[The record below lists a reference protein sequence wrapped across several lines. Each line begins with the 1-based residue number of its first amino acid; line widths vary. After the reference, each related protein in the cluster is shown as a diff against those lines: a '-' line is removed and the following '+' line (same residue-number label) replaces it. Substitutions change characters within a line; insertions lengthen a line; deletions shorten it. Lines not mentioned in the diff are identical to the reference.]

1 MKEIDITNN
10 KIQEILSSLGKI
22 QLDIEGK
29 KPLKPELALYFLLQI
44 AEINNNL
51 SGSSEIIE
59 KYNTEFSQQLN
70 ELIQKYEKK
79 TEELEKTAQKVSD
92 KYDLITAKL
101 EKNDTIESQL
111 ITINETLR
119 QSNEILTRNEEW
131 QSLISKNEENVKLNQ
146 DFISQLQTL
155 TGAISNK
162 DEDLGSLIKVY
173 DTKIQGMIS
182 LQNEITKEKENTSSA
197 RSILEEREKALILKE
212 KHLDEEIQKL
222 SLAETKIVKK
232 DKELTEI
239 QSSFL
244 KLSEDLS
251 LQFEEVKLAQTQI
264 METMTETTEL
274 LSEKT
279 YLYKLEDELMAKEK
293 ELTNN
298 IAKYD
303 RDKET
308 LSKQISKFSILLDK
322 TSNNLTLNEM
332 TTEMLG
338 NAVSHF
344 NSQVKT
350 ISSISETMESQV
362 RNIHQEREE
371 YQRIGNLITDQLDEI
386 NKQSDGM
393 MKLNVLS
400 TYIHQTILELR
411 DAESSLKMIID
422 SSLKNTQENKNA
434 TDRINKFLESAGKLF
449 DTTQQQI
456 ESFTLNSESLRNTR
470 NELIEVEFALKQ
482 NQIKLEKV
490 ETTITTK
497 EKRLMSVEKTILDKS
512 MEDKLASKTNKD

>member
-1 MKEIDITNN
+1 MKEINITNS
-10 KIQEILSSLGKI
+10 KIQEILNSLGNL
-22 QLDIEGK
+22 QLDVEGK

-44 AEINNNL
+44 AEINDNL
-51 SGSSEIIE
+51 SVSSEIID
-59 KYNTEFSQQLN
+59 KYNTEFSQQLGG
-70 ELIQKYEKK
+70 LIQKYEEK
-79 TEELEKTAQKVSD
+79 TQELEITAQKLSD
-92 KYDLITAKL
+92 NYDLISNKL
-101 EKNDTIESQL
+101 EKNDTIEKQV

-119 QSNEILTRNEEW
+119 QSNEILARNEEW
-131 QSLISKNEENVKLNQ
+131 QSLIAKNEKNVELNQ
-146 DFISQLQTL
+146 DFITKLQHL
-155 TGAISNK
+155 TETISNK
-162 DEDLGSLIKVY
+162 DEGLGSLIQSY
-173 DTKIQGMIS
+173 DTKIQELIS
-182 LQNEITKEKENTSSA
+182 LQKGINEEKEKTLSVRA
-197 RSILEEREKALILKE
+197 LLEEREKALTLKE
-212 KHLDEEIQKL
+212 KHLDEETQKL
-222 SLAETKIVKK
+222 SLAETALVKR
-232 DKELTEI
+232 DKELAET

-244 KLSEDLS
+244 KLSNDLT

-338 NAVSHF
+338 NSVSHF

-350 ISSISETMESQV
+350 ISSISETMEGQV

-422 SSLKNTQENKNA
+422 SSSKNTQENKKA
-434 TDRINKFLESAGKLF
+434 TDRINKFLDSAGKLF

-470 NELIEVEFALKQ
+470 NELIEVQFALKQ
-482 NQIKLEKV
+482 NKIQLEKV
-490 ETTITTK
+490 ETTLTTK
-497 EKRLMSVEKTILDKS
+497 EKRLMRVEKTILDKS